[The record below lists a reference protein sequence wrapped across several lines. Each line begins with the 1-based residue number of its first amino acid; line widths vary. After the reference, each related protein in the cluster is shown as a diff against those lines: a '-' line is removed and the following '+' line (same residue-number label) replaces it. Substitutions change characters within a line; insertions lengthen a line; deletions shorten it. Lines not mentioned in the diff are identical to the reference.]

1 MGRGFSRRE
10 MLIGSFGGAALLGSR
25 LLPGIY
31 AAEPNGVVPPLH
43 DHSGEAP
50 SMPVAIEQCPSYEPA
65 LVRGKLDAALDL
77 IGGIGKLVRDKT
89 VTVKVNMTGPV
100 RELGGLPASRTYHV
114 HPNVVAAVC
123 AALHEAGARRIAVVE
138 ALYYTDPVEKIL
150 QLAGWDLSAIQSAA
164 GHKVVFENTKNRGSW
179 PRYSRLQVPWGG
191 YLFPAFDLNGW
202 YDKTDVMVSLS
213 KLKQHGTAGVT
224 MASKNMFGIT
234 PTALYGNDAPKEDTV
249 AARVLLIH
257 FAERS
262 VPEGVP
268 GEIDRGI
275 PREAG
280 YRVPRV
286 TADLV
291 GARPIDLCVID
302 GIDTI
307 RGGEGFWN
315 EGVVP
320 LQPKLLLVGRNP
332 VCTDAICTAA
342 MGFDPTV
349 AHNRPPFQG
358 ENHLRLLAEAGVGT
372 NDPAR
377 IEIRGVPLKKAVFP
391 FQTRHTQRGNAV
403 ACPGHCPIAT
413 PGRYPERTDYCFDW
427 PRNST

>member
-1 MGRGFSRRE
+1 MPRA
-10 MLIGSFGGAALLGSR
+10 FG
-25 LLPGIY
+25 
-31 AAEPNGVVPPLH
+31 AEQKTGTAPPIR
-43 DHSGEAP
+43 DRSGEAP
-50 SMPVAIEQCPSYEPA
+50 SLPVAIEKCPSYDPA

-77 IGGIGKLVRDKT
+77 IGGIQDLVRDKT
-89 VTVKVNMTGPV
+89 VTVKVNLTGPV
-100 RELGGLPASRTYHV
+100 RELVGLPASRTYHV

-138 ALYYTDPVEKIL
+138 ALYYTDPVEKVL

-164 GHKVVFENTKNRGSW
+164 GHKVIFENTKNRGSF
-179 PRYSRLQVPWGG
+179 RSYSRLPVPWGG

-202 YDKTDVMVSLS
+202 YEKTDVMVSLS
-213 KLKQHGTAGVT
+213 KLKQHSAAGVT

-234 PTALYGNDAPKEDTV
+234 PTSLYGNDAPNEETV
-249 AARVLLIH
+249 AARVKMLH
-257 FAERS
+257 AAERS
-262 VPEGVP
+262 VPDGVP

-275 PREAG
+275 PRDAG

-286 TADLV
+286 TADVV

-315 EGVVP
+315 EGVTA

-332 VCTDAICTAA
+332 VCTDAVCTAV
-342 MGFDPTV
+342 MGFDPMA
-349 AHNRPPFQG
+349 AHSRPPFQG

-377 IEIRGVPLKKAVFP
+377 IEVLGVPLKDAVFP
-391 FQTRHTQRGNAV
+391 FQARRSLPGHTIGRAGCCPAV
-403 ACPGHCPIAT
+403 APARCT
-413 PGRYPERTDYCFDW
+413 RTREYCFG
-427 PRNST
+427 